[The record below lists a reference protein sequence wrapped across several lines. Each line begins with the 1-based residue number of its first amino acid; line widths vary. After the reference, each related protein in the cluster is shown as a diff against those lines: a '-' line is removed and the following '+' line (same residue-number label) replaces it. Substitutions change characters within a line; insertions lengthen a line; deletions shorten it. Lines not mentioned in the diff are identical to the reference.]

1 LVTLFRQK
9 LEISMNKLFRTKP
22 LVILFL
28 MTMLLLAACS
38 SAAQSPTAEA
48 TANQAAASETEPQST
63 EAQLAE
69 AEPTQTETAK
79 SGGQVSAVGTQMEC
93 TLVSDQPEVPAE
105 LEAIFGV
112 TEEDWVVGPE
122 GAAVTFVEYS
132 DFQ

>member
-1 LVTLFRQK
+1 
-9 LEISMNKLFRTKP
+9 MNKLNHTKP
-22 LVILFL
+22 LVIAFL

-38 SAAQSPTAEA
+38 GAAQSPTAQA
-48 TANQAAASETEPQST
+48 TANQAASSEAESQPTEVQP
-63 EAQLAE
+63 
-69 AEPTQTETAK
+69 AEPTQTEAAK
-79 SGGQVSAVGTQMEC
+79 SGGQVSAAGTQMEC

-112 TEEDWVVGPE
+112 TEDDWVVGPE